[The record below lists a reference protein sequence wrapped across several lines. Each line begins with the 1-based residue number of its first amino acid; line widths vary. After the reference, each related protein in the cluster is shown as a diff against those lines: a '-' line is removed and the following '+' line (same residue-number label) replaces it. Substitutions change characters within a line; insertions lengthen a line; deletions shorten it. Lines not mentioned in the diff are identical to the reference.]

1 MLHFKN
7 TSLQKLKLIKS
18 SRTFIESANK
28 LSLFQDDLL
37 QDLTDSR
44 LTGCVES
51 IYKKK
56 KSETRH
62 QPLPP
67 SN

>member
-7 TSLQKLKLIKS
+7 TSLQKLKLRKS
-18 SRTFIESANK
+18 SRTFIESTNK

-37 QDLTDSR
+37 QDLTDSH